1 MKRTCTYAFAAW
13 LLITSLPLT
22 AAPTPK
28 FLLTPTTATT
38 HQLSVNDVV
47 TVGYQVTNQ
56 TKITRTLT
64 TKPLQGVTQVST
76 QPSSCSNPFTLGPNE
91 SCLLELE
98 IRGAD
103 VATGGIQGGPQV
115 CKTQGPGNNSPNPFL
130 CSQPETANQ
139 LGITVLAVPPMTSLK
154 ISTNELAIAK
164 QGIFT
169 AASGAGPA
177 PSKARKLI
185 ITNIGTA
192 VAQDV
197 DFSISPGLPADT
209 AITPSSTCGNIA
221 PGKACTLT
229 ITPGTTASGLPE
241 AAPTPSRL
249 TAQGTNTN
257 AVTSNIIILTY
268 GNIFKGGY
276 VFSVDDSTEIARSVG
291 GRVVLN
297 SNQAGAHKWGPE
309 EVETNAISKDDGK
322 ANTATLS
329 GLTGSFPAA
338 QQCIDLSD
346 GGFNDWYLPAICEL
360 GYQAPGSESSSC
372 GDADNPRIQ
381 NVHSNLDIA
390 PNYGF
395 VGGNHW
401 SSTEEVDT
409 SSTAWS
415 QNFSNGAQ
423 GEALKNFG
431 EFRVRCARDF
441 TP

>member
-1 MKRTCTYAFAAW
+1 MKRICTYAFAAW

-38 HQLSVNDVV
+38 YQLSVNDVV

-64 TKPLQGVTQVST
+64 TKPLQGVTQVNT
-76 QPSSCSNPFTLGPNE
+76 QPSSCPSPFTLGPNE

-103 VATGGIQGGPQV
+103 VAPGGIQGGPQV

-130 CSQPETANQ
+130 CSQPATANQ

-169 AASGAGPA
+169 AASGTGPA
-177 PSKARKLI
+177 VSKARQLI

-197 DFSISPGLPADT
+197 DFSISPGLPVDT
-209 AITPSSTCGNIA
+209 DITPSSTCGNIA
-221 PGKACTLT
+221 PGKACILT
-229 ITPGTTASGLPE
+229 ITPGTTASGAP
-241 AAPTPSRL
+241 ATAPTPSVL

-257 AVTSNIIILTY
+257 AVTSDIIILTY
-268 GNIFKGGY
+268 GHIFKGGY
-276 VFSVDDSTEIARSVG
+276 VFSIDDATDIDLSVG
-291 GRVVLN
+291 GRVVLESDQVGN
-297 SNQAGAHKWGPE
+297 FAWGPAG
-309 EVETNAISKDDGK
+309 VTGADSKDNGK
-322 ANTATLS
+322 TNTDKL
-329 GLTGSFPAA
+329 GSTYPAA
-338 QQCIDLSD
+338 QQCIGLSA
-346 GGFNDWYLPAICEL
+346 GGFKDWYLPAICEL
-360 GYQAPGSESSSC
+360 GYQTGNSSNSGC
-372 GDADNPRIQ
+372 GTEVNPLIQ
-381 NVHSNLDIA
+381 NVHSNLGLEGNIPD
-390 PNYGF
+390 YGF
-395 VGGNHW
+395 VSAYYW
-401 SSTEEVDT
+401 SSTDDGVF
-409 SSTAWS
+409 SAWL
-415 QNFSNGAQ
+415 QNFGSGDQ
-423 GEALKNFG
+423 EIFG
-431 EFRVRCARDF
+431 KSSIGIKVRCARAF